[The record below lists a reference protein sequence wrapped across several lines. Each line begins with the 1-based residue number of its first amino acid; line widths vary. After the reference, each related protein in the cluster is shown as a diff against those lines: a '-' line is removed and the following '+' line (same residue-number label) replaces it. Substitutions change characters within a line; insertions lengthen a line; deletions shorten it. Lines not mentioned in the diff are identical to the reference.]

1 MDFGRQAREGL
12 HATTAGEKRCAMTID
27 EAMAKATAAIDEAIA
42 AAMDDGIALLVDK
55 GGTDEELESFREWYA
70 QMLATDRA
78 TNLANVRSWLERE
91 GSTLQ

>member
-55 GGTDEELESFREWYA
+55 HATDEELESFCEWYG
-70 QMLATDRA
+70 QLLEQDRA
-78 TNLANVRSWLERE
+78 TKLTELRAWLERE

>member
-1 MDFGRQAREGL
+1 
-12 HATTAGEKRCAMTID
+12 MTID